1 VLTKAAVG
9 SFKYWPRKNMSTP
22 NANTE
27 AGLFGR
33 FGTNKKPKKINFLF
47 AEMVNLLIK
56 GRVTIFFFNLTKK
69 KIYFTDVCQ
78 V

>member
-27 AGLFGR
+27 AGLFWK
-33 FGTNKKPKKINFLF
+33 FGTKKKPKKINFLF
-47 AEMVNLLIK
+47 VEMVNLLIK
-56 GRVTIFFFNLTKK
+56 GRVM
-69 KIYFTDVCQ
+69 IYFSI
-78 V
+78 